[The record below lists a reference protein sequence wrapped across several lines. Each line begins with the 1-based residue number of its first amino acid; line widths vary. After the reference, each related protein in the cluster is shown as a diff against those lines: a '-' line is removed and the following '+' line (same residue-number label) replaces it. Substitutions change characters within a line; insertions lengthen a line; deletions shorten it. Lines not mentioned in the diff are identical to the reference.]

1 MARKKQSEKNN
12 NVEAGV
18 IDLSKELGLTLYGDV
33 ENSAVLNRLP
43 TMIPHLDY
51 ALAGGLPFG
60 RMVEVIGKNS
70 SGKSTFAVAMTKIA
84 QLLEVPVVWIDIEKT
99 ADPERL
105 AQLGV
110 DFGTKEE
117 PKGVFMIE
125 PKEVRNPKTGLVE
138 TEALTIEKVAEELE
152 RTIPKL
158 TATGSPCVI
167 IWDSVAQTATQTEL
181 ERGVGD
187 KQPGIKAKALSQFAS
202 IIAPLMTNSQVL
214 FLAIN
219 QARDEMGSMFGGIDS
234 PGGHAL
240 HHWASLRLEVQK
252 ASKIEDKVR
261 NAFGV
266 EEKSYVGH
274 IMRIK
279 TIKSKVSRPQ
289 QKAEMYLMAET
300 GLNFEENVYRACLA
314 TNKQYGLISGGTWKT
329 YKALDGQEYKFNSD
343 KNWVAFLQSPEGAPI
358 LQELFGRMMAISFP
372 NGYAPYSNKAVDIR
386 KIPMYK
392 AVENYQTMYGAEPET
407 EQPVVEPTG
416 VEDLLK
422 QIEE

>member
-1 MARKKQSEKNN
+1 MARKKQSEKND

-33 ENSAVLNRLP
+33 EHSAVLNRLP

-51 ALAGGLPFG
+51 VLGGGLPFG
-60 RMVEVIGKNS
+60 RMVEIIGKNS

-84 QLLEVPVVWIDIEKT
+84 QELDVPAVWIDIEGT
-99 ADPERL
+99 ADPIRL
-105 AQLGV
+105 ADLGV
-110 DFGTKEE
+110 DFGTKEN
-117 PKGVFMIE
+117 PKGVYMIE
-125 PKEVRNPKTGLVE
+125 PKKVKNKKTGKMEKE
-138 TEALTIEKVAEELE
+138 TLTVEKVAEQLE
-152 RTIPKL
+152 ALVPVL
-158 TATGSPCVI
+158 TDKGAPCLIV
-167 IWDSVAQTATQTEL
+167 WDSVAQTVTQTEL

-202 IIAPLMTNSQVL
+202 IIAPMMTNSQVL

-252 ASKIEDKVR
+252 ASKIEDMVP
-261 NAFGV
+261 NAFGA
-266 EEKSYVGH
+266 EEKAYVGH

-289 QKAEMYLMAET
+289 QKAEMYLMADT
-300 GLNFEENVYRACLA
+300 GLNFEENVYRSCQA

-343 KNWVAFLQSPEGAPI
+343 KNWVAFLKAPEGAPV

-372 NGYAPYSNKAVDIR
+372 DGYAPYNNKAVDIR
-386 KIPMYK
+386 KIPLYK
-392 AVENYQTMYGAEPET
+392 AIENYQVIYGAKPEV
-407 EQPVVEPTG
+407 EQPTVEPTG
-416 VEDLLK
+416 VEDLLQ
-422 QIEE
+422 QIKD

>member
-70 SGKSTFAVAMTKIA
+70 SGKSTFAVAMTKVA
-84 QLLEVPVVWIDIEKT
+84 QELDVPVVWIDIEKT

-117 PKGVFMIE
+117 PKGVYMIE
-125 PKEVRNPKTGLVE
+125 PKEVKNPKTGLVE

-158 TATGSPCVI
+158 TATGMPCMIV
-167 IWDSVAQTATQTEL
+167 WDSVAQTATQTEL

-187 KQPGIKAKALSQFAS
+187 KQPGL
-202 IIAPLMTNSQVL
+202 
-214 FLAIN
+214 
-219 QARDEMGSMFGGIDS
+219 
-234 PGGHAL
+234 
-240 HHWASLRLEVQK
+240 
-252 ASKIEDKVR
+252 
-261 NAFGV
+261 
-266 EEKSYVGH
+266 
-274 IMRIK
+274 
-279 TIKSKVSRPQ
+279 
-289 QKAEMYLMAET
+289 
-300 GLNFEENVYRACLA
+300 
-314 TNKQYGLISGGTWKT
+314 
-329 YKALDGQEYKFNSD
+329 
-343 KNWVAFLQSPEGAPI
+343 
-358 LQELFGRMMAISFP
+358 
-372 NGYAPYSNKAVDIR
+372 
-386 KIPMYK
+386 
-392 AVENYQTMYGAEPET
+392 
-407 EQPVVEPTG
+407 
-416 VEDLLK
+416 
-422 QIEE
+422 